1 MAKELASISSKPVR
15 PERIPVSGNRD
26 ILTVKDKD
34 PNYVYRFV
42 IDEDDRIERFKL
54 GSYEIVIDDT
64 KVGETTV
71 NSGSR
76 LGSAV
81 TKYAGGGRTNVLMRI
96 PKEWYDADQAAK
108 QKAIDASEQEIYET
122 TRKTGFYGSFQRQK
136 SR

>member
-1 MAKELASISSKPVR
+1 MAKELASISKPVR

-96 PKEWYDADQAAK
+96 PKDLYDKDQAAK
-108 QKAIDASEQEIYET
+108 QKAIDASEEEIYET